1 MLEKRA
7 AEYHF
12 GISGGKEQLEIRYL
26 STTNAEYGDSIEQ
39 IHQKLCETFE
49 QNRADDIRNGCT
61 TQGAHR
67 DDAEILIN
75 GKNARLYASQ
85 GQQRSAVLSLK
96 LAEAAVLSE
105 RMGEKPIILLDDVM
119 SELDSKR
126 QDFLLNK
133 LDDCQ
138 VFITC
143 CEQSNKE
150 QLKHGKI
157 FNVCNGVIS

>member
-1 MLEKRA
+1 MLENRA
-7 AEYHF
+7 SQYHL
-12 GISGGKEQLEIRYL
+12 GISGGKERLEIRYL

-39 IHQKLCETFE
+39 IHHKLCEAFE
-49 QNRADDIRNGCT
+49 QSKTDDIRNGCT
-61 TQGAHR
+61 TKGAHR

-150 QLKHGKI
+150 QLRQGKI
-157 FNVCNGVIS
+157 FNVSNGVIS

>member
-1 MLEKRA
+1 MLENRA
-7 AEYHF
+7 SQYHL
-12 GISGGKEQLEIRYL
+12 GISGGKERLEIRYL

-39 IHQKLCETFE
+39 IYQKLCEAFE
-49 QNRADDIRNGCT
+49 QSKADDIRNGCT
-61 TQGAHR
+61 TKGAHR

-150 QLKHGKI
+150 QLRQGKI
-157 FNVCNGVIS
+157 FNVSNGVIS

>member
-1 MLEKRA
+1 MPFFPIKEKA
-7 AEYHF
+7 FVATVSLF
-12 GISGGKEQLEIRYL
+12 LFMYL
-26 STTNAEYGDSIEQ
+26 STNGFVNS
-39 IHQKLCETFE
+39 KS
-49 QNRADDIRNGCT
+49 RADDIRNGCT
-61 TQGAHR
+61 TKGAHR